1 MALGVVLG
9 LAIAEA
15 FNGFFGI
22 FGFIFQLFL
31 GQSAPIARELVW
43 PWTDLVLVNASVL
56 IAVLLALLYT
66 TRKALQA
73 DLAVVLKGE

>member
-1 MALGVVLG
+1 MC
-9 LAIAEA
+9 IRDS
-15 FNGFFGI
+15 NGFFGI